1 MGFNARV
8 RGKVGATELL
18 IFFSALAVIAALVLW
33 AIL

>member
-8 RGKVGATELL
+8 RGKVGASELV
-18 IFFSALAVIAALVLW
+18 IFFVALAVIAALVLW

>member
-18 IFFSALAVIAALVLW
+18 IFFGALAVIAALVLW